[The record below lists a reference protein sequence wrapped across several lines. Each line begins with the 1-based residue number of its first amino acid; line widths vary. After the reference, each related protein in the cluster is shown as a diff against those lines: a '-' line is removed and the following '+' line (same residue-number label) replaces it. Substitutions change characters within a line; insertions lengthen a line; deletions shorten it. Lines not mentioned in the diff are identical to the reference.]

1 MPTITVTA
9 PDSSLAMDEIM
20 RRLGDGAFILSTKS
34 QDGQIIIRATNDP
47 IPAKAEKTEKAE
59 RPTFGE
65 LFSKVGNPEEH
76 FVLNRA
82 RENASQPAAPRKPL
96 LAPSTGQLE
105 TNSEFTD
112 TAYSHPVDEQTD
124 TPHQTPSTSEI
135 PFETSSDAFL
145 EGLFDKIREFDSVRE
160 ARNGDLRRRLER
172 AVSGVAAARAAAD
185 FAEAEA
191 RALEAARDKLKGDL
205 QELRAALLAAQEENR
220 RISQEDALL
229 AMGFGADLVGR
240 LTAADT
246 GNRHLDFASGLA
258 REIVATQSQLSDI
271 VQGSGLVVVGPS
283 GAGKSHLAAKFAAVM
298 KSVNPDRRVMLVSV
312 PYQFDN
318 ITLSSLARQI
328 GLEHSYLEVEDLSDL
343 SKFGPDVNLV
353 FDINLP
359 RETLCKLKFEHQS
372 EKKLPVIVAMP
383 AGQSAGRI
391 RQTLLGYQTVAS
403 QIVLTKLDEY
413 ECDAAELCAYA
424 TSSVPVGWLSGTQE
438 IEGTLKEATVDVFR
452 DYIIEML
459 GAPELT
465 DMSVQMAAE

>member
-1 MPTITVTA
+1 MPNGLLE
-9 PDSSLAMDEIM
+9 PSL
-20 RRLGDGAFILSTKS
+20 
-34 QDGQIIIRATNDP
+34 
-47 IPAKAEKTEKAE
+47 
-59 RPTFGE
+59 
-65 LFSKVGNPEEH
+65 
-76 FVLNRA
+76 
-82 RENASQPAAPRKPL
+82 
-96 LAPSTGQLE
+96 
-105 TNSEFTD
+105 EFTD
-112 TAYSHPVDEQTD
+112 TAISYTIDDPSD
-124 TPHQTPSTSEI
+124 TPLQTPSKSEI
-135 PFETSSDAFL
+135 PLGTSSDAFL
-145 EGLFDKIREFDSVRE
+145 EGLFDKIREFDAVRE
-160 ARNGDLRRRLER
+160 MRNGDLRRRLER

-205 QELRAALLAAQEENR
+205 QELKATLLAAQEESNR
-220 RISQEDALL
+220 VSQEDALL

-283 GAGKSHLAAKFAAVM
+283 GAGKSHLAAKFAALM
-298 KSVNPDRRVMLVSV
+298 KSAVPDRRIMLISV

-328 GLEHSYLEVEDLSDL
+328 GVEHSYLEVEDLSDL
-343 SKFGPDVNLV
+343 SKFGPDVHLV

-359 RETLCKLKFEHQS
+359 KETLCKLKFEHQN
-372 EKKLPVIVAMP
+372 EKQLPVIVAMP

-391 RQTLLGYQTVAS
+391 RQTLASYQTVAS
-403 QIVLTKLDEY
+403 QVVLTKLDEY

-424 TSSVPVGWLSGTQE
+424 TSSVPVGWLSGTQD
-438 IEGTLKEATVDVFR
+438 IEGTLKEASVEVFR

-459 GAPELT
+459 GQPEQT
-465 DMSVQMAAE
+465 DMSMQMAAE